1 MIYIHSIRAKSLK
14 NMLTNRI
21 ISVNESYNSGG
32 IPHMQPL
39 KGTFVST
46 YL

>member
-1 MIYIHSIRAKSLK
+1 MHNIF
-14 NMLTNRI
+14 TNRI
-21 ISVNESYNSGG
+21 IFVNESYNSGG